1 MDIIQPSGAFRV
13 ASFNLLNLAL
23 PTTVFYNRH
32 QYSEKDYDLKKRW
45 ISDQLTKLDADVVGF
60 QEVFDEAALREI
72 VEAHPLYQGAHIVMG
87 ERKGGA
93 PAVALLSRYPIL
105 EQQSYRK
112 FPEQLSV
119 DDMVIPFQEFSRPL
133 LQVKIEVRPDLALN
147 IYVAHLKSKR
157 PLMPDGVDRRDPREL
172 AKGEARSLLL
182 RAAEANA
189 FRSILLDTLENRD
202 DPVVTLG
209 DLNDTHTSVTTR
221 IISGQSPPRYWD
233 RARKKK
239 VWDTL
244 LYHVKD
250 IQARQSKRD
259 VYYTHIH
266 NGHYESLDHIM
277 VSQELVRENP
287 NRLGRVVYVRAFND
301 HIVDDTLAADGVKL
315 WESDHAQVVATIEWD
330 DPKSPVRHMRGLSS

>member
-1 MDIIQPSGAFRV
+1 MDIIQPSKAFRI

-23 PTTVFYNRH
+23 PTTVFYNRR
-32 QYSEKDYDLKKRW
+32 QYSQKDYDKKKTW
-45 ISDQLTKLDADVVGF
+45 ISDQLTKLNADVIGF

-72 VEAHPLYQGAHIVMG
+72 IEAHPLYQGAEIVMG

-93 PAVALLSRYPIL
+93 PAVALLSRYPVV
-105 EQQSYRK
+105 EQHSYRE
-112 FPEQLSV
+112 FPEQLTV
-119 DDMVIPFQEFSRPL
+119 DDMVVPFQEFSRPL
-133 LQVKIEVRPDLALN
+133 LQVKVKVRKGLTLQV
-147 IYVAHLKSKR
+147 YVAHLKSKR
-157 PLMPDGVDRRDPREL
+157 PLMPDGVDRQDPREL
-172 AKGEARSLLL
+172 AKGQARSLLL

-189 FRSILLDTLENRD
+189 FRSILLDRLEHRD

-233 RARKKK
+233 RDRKKK

-287 NRLGRVVYVRAFND
+287 KRLGKVVYVHAFND
-301 HIVDDTLAADGVKL
+301 HIVDDTLVADGVEQ

-330 DPKSPVRHMRGLSS
+330 DPKNPVRQMRGIPS